1 VIGLGLRVAALMVA
15 ALLLVTMT
23 LITAFRLSRE
33 TGDEHPFRPPI
44 PQQIAAIVTLLDESE
59 GSEAALL
66 LRAIPSRDLR
76 VRLRPGPLPPDSF
89 SDFPII
95 SHFTEKYLE
104 ALGER
109 AIWIGLDAPGS
120 SQRGWFSKLLG
131 EDGLLDGH
139 PLRILVQLRNGQ
151 VADIEIGDYLVRQ
164 AAWRQILAA
173 TMLAVL
179 LIGICSL
186 WGLQRQIRPLQR
198 LVTQVELLGTDN
210 EGPALI
216 ETGARE
222 VRQLVAAFNRL
233 RGRIRDLLEARTRML
248 AAISHDLGTYL
259 TRLHLRVDLIT
270 DEDQRKRAERDLSDM
285 SQLVRDMLA
294 LARLDH
300 LAGQQQRLDLR
311 QIVQAEVD
319 ARQESLGRLRLE
331 PGAPMWVRGDR
342 LSLAR
347 AVSNLISNAIKYA
360 GSVELALEQQQDRIE
375 LRVDD
380 RGPGIAPEQRAA
392 VLDPFFRGDQARNL
406 DDGGSGLGL
415 TIVADILRRHQG
427 ELQLQ
432 ERPGGGLRVRVRLP
446 LA

>member
-1 VIGLGLRVAALMVA
+1 MIGLGLRVAALMVA
-15 ALLLVTMT
+15 ALLLVTLT

-33 TGDEHPFRPPI
+33 TGDERPFRPPI
-44 PQQIAAIVTLLDESE
+44 PEQIVAIVMLLDAADA
-59 GSEAALL
+59 SEAALL

-76 VRLRPGPLPPDSF
+76 VRLRPGPLPADSV
-89 SDFPII
+89 SDFPVI

-104 ALGER
+104 TLGER
-109 AIWIGLDAPGS
+109 TIWIGLEAPGS
-120 SQRGWFSKLLG
+120 SQRSWFSKLLG

-139 PLRILVQLRNGQ
+139 PLRMLVQLRNGQ
-151 VADIEIGDYLVRQ
+151 VADFEIGGYLVMQ
-164 AAWRQILAA
+164 AAWRQIMAA
-173 TMLAVL
+173 TLLAVL
-179 LIGICSL
+179 LIGSFSL
-186 WGLQRQIRPLQR
+186 WGLRRQIQPLQR
-198 LVTQVELLGTDN
+198 LATEVERLGTDK
-210 EGPALI
+210 EGPPLI
-216 ETGARE
+216 EAGARE

-259 TRLHLRVDLIT
+259 TRLHLRVDLIA
-270 DEDQRKRAERDLSDM
+270 DEDQRRRAEHDLSDM

-319 ARQESLGRLRLE
+319 ARQESADRLRLH

-360 GSVELALEQQQDRIE
+360 GSVELE
-375 LRVDD
+375 LDQAQGMVELQVDD

-415 TIVADILRRHQG
+415 TIVADILRRHHG
-427 ELQLQ
+427 ELQL
-432 ERPGGGLRVRVRLP
+432 EDRHGGGLRVRVRLP
-446 LA
+446 VA